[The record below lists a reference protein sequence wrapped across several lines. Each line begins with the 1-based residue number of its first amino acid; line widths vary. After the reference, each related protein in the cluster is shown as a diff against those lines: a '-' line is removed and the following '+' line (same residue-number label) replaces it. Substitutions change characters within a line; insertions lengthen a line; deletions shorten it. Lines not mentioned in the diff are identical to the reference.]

1 MLTAQLARS
10 PDCLFG
16 KGVPLVLFF
25 PEVVRALERKG
36 KRMVKIRLFCA
47 GGMSTSLLVT
57 KMRAAA
63 EAAGVEADI
72 EAHGV
77 GSVDRRVDNM
87 IDCVLLGPQIGYQA
101 KQVKEKLAPLGIPV
115 EVIPM
120 TDYGMVNGKAV
131 FELAQRLIE
140 ENKK

>member
-10 PDCLFG
+10 SDCLFG
-16 KGVPLVLFF
+16 KGVPLVLLF

-63 EAAGVEADI
+63 AEAGVEADI

-77 GSVDRRVDNM
+77 GSIERRIDESVDV
-87 IDCVLLGPQIGYQA
+87 VLLGPQIGYQKA
-101 KQVKEKLAPLGIPV
+101 QVKKVTDKLGIPM

-120 TDYGMVNGKAV
+120 TDYGMVNGKNV
-131 FELAQRLIE
+131 FALAQKLAE
-140 ENKK
+140 QK